1 MRRCEK
7 AAVLNAVAIRTLWSE
22 PVINQHRAARNEP
35 QKAPSAP
42 ETAPGSVPCLRADT
56 SGRHS
61 PLRGLPSQPR
71 PPLGLHTAP
80 LGMCKQQHYTPPPKP
95 VQRPR
100 GDGMGSGGPGQ
111 GRCGVLWGRGL
122 LGSVPLVSALNW
134 QSSSLP
140 GITPP
145 GRDIFRFP
153 CWATFPDFGWFGIP
167 RRALAV
173 LTHPRHREQGTGTF
187 KTGKGSP
194 PSVG

>member
-80 LGMCKQQHYTPPPKP
+80 LGMCKQQHYTPPPNLSNA
-95 VQRPR
+95 Q
-100 GDGMGSGGPGQ
+100 GGMGWAPAVLVRAAVGFSGGVDSLEASRLSPLSTGSLLLFRELLPQ
-111 GRCGVLWGRGL
+111 GET
-122 LGSVPLVSALNW
+122 SSAFLAG
-134 QSSSLP
+134 P
-140 GITPP
+140 
-145 GRDIFRFP
+145 RFP
-153 CWATFPDFGWFGIP
+153 TLGGLGYQDEP
-167 RRALAV
+167 
-173 LTHPRHREQGTGTF
+173 
-187 KTGKGSP
+187 SP
-194 PSVG
+194 F